1 MEESSLEDVIR
12 KVNRK
17 IEKKASQTRIN
28 IILSISKAFKE
39 TRHIEAASA
48 NKDHTRMGHIVFQ
61 KAKDQMEEWEK
72 EIVQQ
77 GAMRGIKT
85 NDGRKVTWID

>member
-1 MEESSLEDVIR
+1 
-12 KVNRK
+12 
-17 IEKKASQTRIN
+17 
-28 IILSISKAFKE
+28 
-39 TRHIEAASA
+39 
-48 NKDHTRMGHIVFQ
+48 MGHIVFQ